1 MIDLPGLAALGM
13 SSLEWLALGWISG
26 VSFPQPGA
34 TAANLAL
41 RVLVGASL
49 IAITQLLLSLVGIG
63 FGSIALVLV
72 AAGLGATAIRLVRPD
87 AGCLVKHVPL
97 DVRERVGWALLL
109 VVLLAALARSFLIPE
124 AGWDAYSH
132 WGLRA
137 QAFAFAGAIVDAHSE
152 HEYYPPLVPLLEAWL
167 YLHRGAISIDL
178 AKTVWAVVGSAFA
191 VCLGWQLRLSLRSIW
206 SSPLFALAIVLGT
219 TALLD
224 GFWTGEADL
233 ALTAY
238 LTLATLAV
246 WQWRQ
251 MPHRGWLIQAA
262 IFGAAAALTKFEG
275 LPRLGIVVLA
285 VVIDGA
291 LGRDRRIW
299 RPALT
304 LAAAGILASLAW
316 TAVEVTRSITP
327 NGEHIGAFQPLAIG
341 SVLLALAA
349 VFGGVRT
356 GGPLVVALLAWA
368 VTGSR
373 PLLGRLRPLT
383 LVVIGQLLATFI
395 AFLLS
400 ATAPE
405 LEVRTSA
412 TRLFEQ
418 LLPLALFV
426 GAVGLTEL
434 HL

>member
-1 MIDLPGLAALGM
+1 MIDLQGLAALGM
-13 SSLEWLALGWISG
+13 TSLEWLVLGWLSG
-26 VSFPQPGA
+26 VTFPQPGA
-34 TAANLAL
+34 PAANLAL

-49 IAITQLLLSLVGIG
+49 VAMTQLLLTLVGLG

-72 AAGLGATAIRLVRPD
+72 IAGIVATAIRLVRPD
-87 AGCLVKHVPL
+87 AGCQAKQVPFS
-97 DVRERVGWALLL
+97 VRERIGWALLVALL
-109 VVLLAALARSFLIPE
+109 VAALVRSFFIPE

-137 QAFAFAGAIVDAHSE
+137 QAFAFAGTIVDAHSE

-167 YLHRGAISIDL
+167 YLHRASVSIDL
-178 AKTVWAVVGSAFA
+178 AKTVWAVLGSAFA
-191 VCLGWQLRLSLRSIW
+191 VSLGWHLRLSL
-206 SSPLFALAIVLGT
+206 SSSWTSPFFALAIVLGS

-251 MPHRGWLIQAA
+251 TPRRGWLVQAA

-275 LPRLGIVVLA
+275 LPRVGIVALA
-285 VVIDGA
+285 VLFDGV
-291 LGRDRRIW
+291 LGRDRGVW
-299 RPALT
+299 RPLVALG
-304 LAAAGILASLAW
+304 LPSVFASLVW
-316 TAVEVTRSITP
+316 TAVEVTRGIAP

-341 SVLLALAA
+341 SVLIALVA
-349 VFGGVRT
+349 VFGGIRT
-356 GGPLVVALLAWA
+356 GGAVLVAVVAWA
-368 VTGSR
+368 IAGLR

-383 LVVIGQLLATFI
+383 LVILGQLIATLI

-400 ATAPE
+400 TTAPD

-418 LLPLALFV
+418 FLPLALFV
-426 GAVGLTEL
+426 GAVGLSEV